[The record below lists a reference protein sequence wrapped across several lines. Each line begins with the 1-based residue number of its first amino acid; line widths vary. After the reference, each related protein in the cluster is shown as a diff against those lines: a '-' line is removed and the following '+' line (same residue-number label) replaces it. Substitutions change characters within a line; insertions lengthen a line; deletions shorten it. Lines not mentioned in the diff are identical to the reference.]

1 MPTVLRKWMRYRSS
15 LLGLLLFSVACSP
28 ITTLAQDFANLSR
41 YQKAN
46 LRLTSSNAEVDVV
59 ILGDSIAERWVRQ
72 RPEFFRSTGYLGRG
86 IVGETTAQMLLRFQQ
101 DVIDLEPRVVVIV
114 AGTNDIAGNSG
125 PMSPNDT
132 LYYLRVM
139 LASAQA
145 HGITPVL
152 TSILPSQSFFWSE
165 ARDVSSRIED
175 LNEMIQKLASNA
187 DVTYV
192 DFAIAMRTAS
202 GGMADNLSDDG
213 VHPNNLGYAKME
225 SRLRYYLKSLLAD

>member
-1 MPTVLRKWMRYRSS
+1 M
-15 LLGLLLFSVACSP
+15 LFWVVGFAA
-28 ITTLAQDFANLSR
+28 TTPAQDFANLSR

-46 LRLTSSNAEVDVV
+46 ARLSDSDVTVDVV

-72 RPEFFRSTGYLGRG
+72 RPEFFRGNGYLGRG

-101 DVIDLEPRVVVIV
+101 DVIDLQPRVVVII

-125 PMSPNDT
+125 AMSPGDT
-132 LYYLRVM
+132 LYYLRAM
-139 LASAQA
+139 LATARA

-165 ARDVSSRIED
+165 ARDVSSRIGD
-175 LNEMIQKLASNA
+175 LNEMILKLANDT

-192 DFAIAMRTAS
+192 DFAIAMRNAS

-225 SRLRYYLKSLLAD
+225 SRLRYYLKPLLAD